1 MGKSVSKNMNS
12 FHNIIILVLFVLGLF
27 ILYRYIKNLENET
40 KILHNHII
48 ELTNKLHTIT
58 EESSKNQHHI
68 MEYDEKQEVDVG
80 ETIMT
85 TNDDVESVG
94 SEDITNMLKKVMD
107 INNDTQGV
115 EEDQEVDEIVDSI
128 AYEEE
133 SINDVNID
141 TTRTEENDD
150 IIEIN
155 IADHSREYY
164 MKKTNEELRTILRN
178 KSLTTKGSKSE
189 LVNKIL
195 QNI

>member
-12 FHNIIILVLFVLGLF
+12 FHNIIILVLFVLCVF